1 MMRRSMSVRS
11 AISSRRARPKY
22 SSASKM
28 LVRRCAWRPSLMLS
42 STDMP
47 RKRAMFWKLRA
58 SPRAARFGAGMRV
71 MSRPSKRIVPE
82 SGR

>member
-1 MMRRSMSVRS
+1 
-11 AISSRRARPKY
+11 
-22 SSASKM
+22 
-28 LVRRCAWRPSLMLS
+28 MLS